1 MRFRISF
8 LLALSC
14 HAQAQIPV
22 DRLLDAV
29 AASAD
34 LFHRQARNLVSRET
48 LVQRCYRIPEHG
60 HLAIGKGAEA
70 LRAQMVV
77 TEVVSE
83 YALSSLKNDRS
94 GNLLEVREV
103 LQKNDVALQTPAAA
117 RQALSGDI
125 SAGEEHI
132 RKKLLAGFSQLG
144 LLDVATDYG
153 SILLAF
159 TRSALP
165 LLQLQPQGHR
175 MFGAEDAFVF
185 TWRQSEGG
193 LLEFRGHKTARR
205 PMHGELWVRLS
216 DGSPARITAAVE
228 HPEKDHILSDEA
240 SIDFAPSRA
249 GCVTPVS
256 VVHRHYVDR
265 ELLTENLYTY
275 APFERFSAETT
286 IRFETAAPK

>member
-1 MRFRISF
+1 MWSRIS
-8 LLALSC
+8 LLVALSC

-29 AASAD
+29 SDHAD
-34 LFHRQARNLVSRET
+34 VFHRQARDLVSRET

-60 HLAIGKGAEA
+60 HFAVGKAAEP
-70 LRAQMVV
+70 LPAQVVV

-83 YALSSLKNDRS
+83 YTLSSLKNDRS
-94 GNLLEVREV
+94 GSLLEVREV

-117 RQALSGDI
+117 RKALSADS
-125 SAGEEHI
+125 SAGEDRI
-132 RKKLLAGFSQLG
+132 RKKLLTAFSQLG

-159 TRSALP
+159 THAALP
-165 LLQLQPQGHR
+165 QLNITPLGRR

-185 TWRQSEGG
+185 TWTQSEGG

-205 PMHGELWVRLS
+205 PMHGELWARLS
-216 DGSPARITAAVE
+216 DGSPERITAVVE
-228 HPEKDHILSDEA
+228 HPEKDHVLSDEA

-256 VVHRHYVDR
+256 VVHRHYVDGK
-265 ELLTENLYTY
+265 LLTENLYAY
-275 APFERFSAETT
+275 APFERFGADTT
-286 IRFETAAPK
+286 IRYGTAPAK